1 MEGNSAWKTAPA
13 SRPVPGDSQTCE
25 LPDLGPSPALLAGS
39 MGYLLP
45 LPGGPLRLSYTSFAS
60 SCSWVTA
67 GNTLL
72 LVSISCP
79 SYTFAFQ
86 RHTAGSPVFLWV
98 ILGSVARGR
107 GWVIL
112 FLPLPSPR

>member
-67 GNTLL
+67 GEHPALGLNFLSQLHFCFSAAYCGLTCF
-72 LVSISCP
+72 LVGYFGFRCP
-79 SYTFAFQ
+79 RQ
-86 RHTAGSPVFLWV
+86 G
-98 ILGSVARGR
+98 LGYSVPA
-107 GWVIL
+107 
-112 FLPLPSPR
+112 PAQP